1 MLDLIYTL
9 SSYIMMVIEKSLLL
23 KEIMKKSMNTKN
35 NSFLLSLF
43 DMNIKMVKIKIYMR
57 FYGNLEV

>member
-1 MLDLIYTL
+1 
-9 SSYIMMVIEKSLLL
+9 MVIEKSLLL